1 MDGVYRKSQYVVI
14 VVTVLCIWV
23 RFILFPATFL
33 VSFHAIYTL
42 KGCYKSIHLLR
53 VSIQFFPI
61 SLFLFLPP
69 LSHYQ
74 NTKSLILSI
83 L

>member
-1 MDGVYRKSQYVVI
+1 MGGVYRKSQYVVI
-14 VVTVLCIWV
+14 VVTVLCIWA
-23 RFILFPATFL
+23 RFILFPAAFL
-33 VSFHAIYTL
+33 VASHTIYTL
-42 KGCYKSIHLLR
+42 NGCYKSIHLLQ
-53 VSIQFFPI
+53 VYQFFPI

-69 LSHYQ
+69 LSHHQ